1 MLILVSYTSEI
12 INKTNQDH
20 KFKVVVISINC
31 KAYVNVLEFL
41 DVTSIIA
48 YIVMSTTVY
57 KYMYWLASL
66 IGVICHTEAL
76 GLTLIVVWL
85 LGVP

>member
-1 MLILVSYTSEI
+1 MSLLNSAVILILVFLLMLILVSYTSEI

-57 KYMYWLASL
+57 KYMY
-66 IGVICHTEAL
+66 
-76 GLTLIVVWL
+76 
-85 LGVP
+85 

>member
-1 MLILVSYTSEI
+1 MQLSLSLLNSAVILILVFLLMLILVSYTSEI

-57 KYMYWLASL
+57 KYMY
-66 IGVICHTEAL
+66 
-76 GLTLIVVWL
+76 
-85 LGVP
+85 